1 MFPKSETE
9 QPIIKS
15 GACNIDGNLSKVG
28 ANCEEERQPILWTI
42 QLIKFKELALCDKLP
57 VSQSHQNTV
66 F

>member
-15 GACNIDGNLSKVG
+15 GACNIDENISKVG

-57 VSQSHQNTV
+57 VSQSH
-66 F
+66 